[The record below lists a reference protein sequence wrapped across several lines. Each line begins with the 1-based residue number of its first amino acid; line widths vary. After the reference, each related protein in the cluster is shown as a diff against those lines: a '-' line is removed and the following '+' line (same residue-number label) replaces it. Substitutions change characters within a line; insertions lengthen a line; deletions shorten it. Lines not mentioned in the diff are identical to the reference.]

1 MTPLAEQD
9 LPPGVKRLID
19 YMGRPW
25 GGLLDSFNME
35 INGQIDKATDLT
47 DLCIHTLIKPEEG
60 NELLTVQFDW
70 QRTFGTEWQS
80 TRSNLERVLED
91 ALKDSIDYFEQLAEG
106 NRFDE
111 VLISEAANA

>member
-1 MTPLAEQD
+1 VHPYAHQT
-9 LPPGVKRLID
+9 
-19 YMGRPW
+19 
-25 GGLLDSFNME
+25 
-35 INGQIDKATDLT
+35 
-47 DLCIHTLIKPEEG
+47 
-60 NELLTVQFDW
+60 LLTVQFDW
-70 QRTFGTEWQS
+70 QRTFGTEWQA